1 MWFSAVER
9 MVAARY
15 LRPHRREGFLSVI
28 AVFSLLGIA
37 LGVATLIIVM
47 SVFNGFREELL
58 DRILGLDGHL
68 NAYGVSQTLEDYDNI
83 AATIAEV
90 PGVVT
95 VIPIVDGQVLASANG
110 VATGALVRGVRPD
123 DLLKREIITDS
134 ISDGFVDDFRRGG
147 FLLVGSRLARQLGVV
162 PGGSI
167 TLISPKGT
175 VTAFGTVPRARAYP
189 VVATFRVGM
198 YEYDSG
204 YMFMALDDAQRF
216 FGKAQSV
223 SALEVFVA
231 NPDRVSDVRR
241 EIAARLGDR
250 VRVVDWQQT
259 KSSFFTAVQVERNVM
274 FLVLTLIILVAA
286 LNIISGMIM
295 MVKDKGQA
303 IAILRTVGATKGSVM
318 RIFFLAG
325 ASIGVTGTLAGFGL
339 GLAFSYNIETIRRL
353 LEGLTGTELFAAEIY
368 FLSRLPATVDPL
380 QVSAIVLMAL
390 VISFLAT
397 LYPSWRASRLD
408 PVEALRYE

>member
-1 MWFSAVER
+1 

-28 AVFSLLGIA
+28 AIFSLLGIA

-68 NAYGVSQTLEDYDNI
+68 NVYGLGQTLENYDTL
-83 AATIAEV
+83 AATIGEV
-90 PGVVT
+90 PGVIT
-95 VIPIVDGQVLASANG
+95 VVPIVDGQVLASANG

-123 DLLKREIITDS
+123 DLLKREIITS
-134 ISDGFVDDFRRGG
+134 NVSDGLIDDFRGG
-147 FLLVGSRLARQLGVV
+147 GALVVGDRLARRLGVV
-162 PGGSI
+162 PGGRI

-175 VTAFGTVPRARAYP
+175 VTAFGTVPRARSYP
-189 VVATFRVGM
+189 VAATFRVGM

-204 YMFMALDDAQRF
+204 YMFMALDDARRF
-216 FGKAQSV
+216 FGMAESV
-223 SALEVFVA
+223 SALETFVA
-231 NPDRVSDVRR
+231 NPDRVAEVRR
-241 EIAARLGDR
+241 EIVSKLTDQ
-250 VRVVDWQQT
+250 VRIVDWQQA

-295 MVKDKGQA
+295 LVKDKGQA

-325 ASIGVTGTLAGFGL
+325 ASIGMTGTLLGFVL
-339 GLAFSYNIETIRRL
+339 GLAFAYNIESIRRL

-380 QVSAIVLMAL
+380 QVAAIVLMAL
-390 VISFLAT
+390 SLSFLAT